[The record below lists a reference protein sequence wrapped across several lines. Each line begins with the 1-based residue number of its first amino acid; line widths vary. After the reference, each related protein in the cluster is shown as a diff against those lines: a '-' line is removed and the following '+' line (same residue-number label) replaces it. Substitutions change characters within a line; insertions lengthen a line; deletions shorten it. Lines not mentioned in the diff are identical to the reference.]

1 MKVCFET
8 FGCRLNKAEALQME
22 ADYLAK
28 GWELTEK
35 HADADLIV
43 VRGCS
48 VTARAQ
54 NDCETLIAHLKRK
67 YPTTRLLIC
76 GCISPA
82 GAPTRQVAPPSTTSH
97 QPPTT
102 THQPLTTNH
111 QPVPTRTARA
121 YLKVQDGCNGKCTF
135 CIVPH
140 FRGKS
145 VSVDFTEVLDKVNRF
160 IDAGYHEIVVTGCN
174 LALYCSQG
182 KRLPELL
189 DALAKLS
196 APADCRIRLGSL
208 EPGGCALETI
218 AVLAEN
224 DNICRFLHLAIQ
236 SGSRIILKNMRRPY
250 TSKDVED
257 VLSEA
262 ERRLPHLGLGCDLMT
277 GFPGET
283 ETDFLVTKGLLSRH
297 PFTNAHV
304 FPYSER
310 PNTPAES
317 FSNPVPKEIRSFRA
331 QYLANI
337 SQQNRIT
344 FARHF
349 IGRTV
354 DVVVEKS
361 EKELAGWTGEYLRCH
376 FTGKAPRKSLVRV
389 FVTKAEKDLLR
400 GRLVT

>member
-1 MKVCFET
+1 MRVYFET

-22 ADYLAK
+22 ADYLAQ
-28 GWELTEK
+28 GWELAKTHRE
-35 HADADLIV
+35 ASLIV

-48 VTARAQ
+48 VTQRAED
-54 NDCETLIAHLKRK
+54 DCRHLIDHLRHHYPEKTLR
-67 YPTTRLLIC
+67 IC
-76 GCISPA
+76 GCLESATASAPA
-82 GAPTRQVAPPSTTSH
+82 TRTHTDRPTEI
-97 QPPTT
+97 
-102 THQPLTTNH
+102 
-111 QPVPTRTARA
+111 PVPTRTARA
-121 YLKVQDGCNGKCTF
+121 YLKIQDGCNGKCAF

-145 VSVDFTEVLDKVNRF
+145 VSVDFTEVLDKANRF

-174 LALYCSQG
+174 LALYCSQS

-208 EPGGCALETI
+208 EPGGCALETV

-236 SGSRIILKNMRRPY
+236 SGSRIILKSMRRTY

-262 ERRLPHLGLGCDLMT
+262 ERRLPILGLGCDLMT

-297 PFTNAHV
+297 PLTNAHV

-337 SQQNRIT
+337 SQQNRIA
-344 FARHF
+344 FARRF
-349 IGRTV
+349 IGRMV
-354 DVVVEKS
+354 EVVVEKK

-376 FTGKAPRKSLVRV
+376 FTGEAPRKSLVRV
-389 FVTKAEKDLLR
+389 FVTKVEKDLLR